1 MKIVLDTNVLVSAL
15 LSPQG
20 LPSKILGL
28 VLNGTLKLLYDNTIL
43 AEYTDVLNR
52 EKLNIDK
59 ELINSIIDFIK
70 SEGEYIIAEP
80 QKIKFD
86 DEDDKIFY
94 EIYKSGEANYLITGN
109 KRHFPKEEKIT
120 MPGEFIELNYG

>member
-1 MKIVLDTNVLVSAL
+1 LV
-15 LSPQG
+15 
-20 LPSKILGL
+20 
-28 VLNGTLKLLYDNTIL
+28 YDNNIL

-52 EKLNIDK
+52 EKFNIDK
-59 ELINSIIDFIK
+59 ELINSIIDFIT

-94 EIYKSGEANYLITGN
+94 EIYKSGEADYLITGN
-109 KRHFPKEEKIT
+109 QQPRGKPRGMLFW
-120 MPGEFIELNYG
+120 